1 MSQLAGIMRSCCDE
15 RFPAFLNVYPS
26 APGETYACPLDLA
39 GLAFT
44 RVLSNDHRTH
54 NQDPEVQELW
64 CQMAKGS
71 LVRFHG
77 SVDSVFTRV
86 LDGSF
91 CMHALWTIH
100 SLYIP
105 ALRSVGAKVGV
116 HILEEVAPEVDDDR
130 KERILPC

>member
-1 MSQLAGIMRSCCDE
+1 MLRRLLG
-15 RFPAFLNVYPS
+15 
-26 APGETYACPLDLA
+26 
-39 GLAFT
+39 
-44 RVLSNDHRTH
+44 
-54 NQDPEVQELW
+54 
-64 CQMAKGS
+64 QMAKGS

-105 ALRSVGAKVGV
+105 AFLSVGAKVGV
-116 HILEEVAPEVDDDR
+116 HISKEVAPEVDDDR